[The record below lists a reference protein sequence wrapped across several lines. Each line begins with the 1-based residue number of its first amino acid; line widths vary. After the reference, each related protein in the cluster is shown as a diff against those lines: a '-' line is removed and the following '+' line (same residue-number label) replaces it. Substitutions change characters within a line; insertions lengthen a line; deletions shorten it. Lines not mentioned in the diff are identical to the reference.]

1 MHFRTTSFPVCDNGT
16 SGPATPDKGISA
28 GMRRLA
34 RADRAGRARRERS
47 WWRSVV
53 TDVRPLQVS
62 APYRR
67 LFFGNTV
74 AQLGQQMTNVAVA
87 IQVYALTH
95 SSFYVG
101 LVGVFALVPLV
112 VLGLYGGAIAD
123 AVDRRSLAL
132 VASAGLW
139 AVSIALAVQA
149 FAGNESVWLLYGCI
163 AVQSG
168 FYAINNPARSAM
180 VPRLLD
186 KRAAAGGRRAEHGV
200 VQPRLHLRPDARG
213 AGRSSGRGSAA
224 AYAIDVVTFAAA
236 YYALRADA
244 EDAAAGRTARAPAC
258 GRCVDGLRFLKR
270 SPNLRMTF
278 ILDLCAMVLA
288 QPRALFPAL
297 AFKVYGGGAGVVGLL
312 QACTRRGRGGGVP
325 VLGLGEPGAPAGVR
339 DRRGGAGL
347 RRRGRRRRADRRALA
362 GRGCSW
368 RCPGWRTWS
377 ARRTAPRSCR
387 SPRPTSCA
395 DGCRACSSWWSRAA
409 RGPVTSWPG
418 RWRAA
423 RGSGRRWSSAVSPA
437 SSGVLTATA
446 LSRRFLDYDARHP
459 TP

>member
-1 MHFRTTSFPVCDNGT
+1 MQTEQAV
-16 SGPATPDKGISA
+16 
-28 GMRRLA
+28 
-34 RADRAGRARRERS
+34 GRKRS

-74 AQLGQQMTNVAVA
+74 AQLGQQMSTVAVA

-101 LVGVFALVPLV
+101 LVGIFALVPLL

-123 AVDRRSLAL
+123 AVDRRTLAL

-149 FAGNESVWLLYGCI
+149 FAGNASVWFLYGCI

-168 FYAINNPARSAM
+168 FYAVNNPARSAM

-186 KRAAAGGRRAEHGV
+186 KELLPAAAALNMASFNLGFTFG
-200 VQPRLHLRPDARG
+200 PMLG
-213 AGRSSGRGSAA
+213 ALAIQWKGFGA
-224 AYAIDVVTFAAA
+224 AYAIDVVTFSAA
-236 YYALRADA
+236 YYALLRMPKMPPMANSPRAGLRSVA
-244 EDAAAGRTARAPAC
+244 
-258 GRCVDGLRFLKR
+258 DGLRFLKR

-312 QACTRRGRGGGVP
+312 QSAPAAGAVVAFLFSGWVSRVHRQGFAIVVAVLVYGAAVGGVGLTDALWLGVLFLAVSGMADMVSAAYRSTILQVAAPDELRGRLQGVFIVVVAGGPRAGDFLAGSVASGVGERAALVLGGV
-325 VLGLGEPGAPAGVR
+325 
-339 DRRGGAGL
+339 
-347 RRRGRRRRADRRALA
+347 
-362 GRGCSW
+362 
-368 RCPGWRTWS
+368 
-377 ARRTAPRSCR
+377 
-387 SPRPTSCA
+387 
-395 DGCRACSSWWSRAA
+395 ACIA
-409 RGPVTSWPG
+409 
-418 RWRAA
+418 
-423 RGSGRRWSSAVSPA
+423 
-437 SSGVLTATA
+437 GVLTATA

-459 TP
+459 MP

>member
-1 MHFRTTSFPVCDNGT
+1 VQTE
-16 SGPATPDKGISA
+16 SA
-28 GMRRLA
+28 V
-34 RADRAGRARRERS
+34 EPTRS

-74 AQLGQQMTNVAVA
+74 AQLGQQMSTVAVA

-101 LVGVFALVPLV
+101 LVGMFALVPLV

-123 AVDRRSLAL
+123 AVDRRTLAL

-139 AVSIALAVQA
+139 AVSIALTAQA
-149 FAGNESVWLLYGCI
+149 FAGNGSVWFLYGCV

-186 KRAAAGGRRAEHGV
+186 KELLPAAAALNMASFNLGFTFG
-200 VQPRLHLRPDARG
+200 PMLG
-213 AGRSSGRGSAA
+213 ALAIKWQGFGA
-224 AYAIDVVTFAAA
+224 AYAIDVVTFSAA
-236 YYALRADA
+236 YYALVRMPRMPPLENSPRAGLRSVA
-244 EDAAAGRTARAPAC
+244 
-258 GRCVDGLRFLKR
+258 DGLRFLRR

-278 ILDLCAMVLA
+278 VLDLCAMVLA

-312 QACTRRGRGGGVP
+312 QSAPAAGAVVAFLFSGWVSRVHRQGFAIVVAVLVYGAAVGGVGLTDVLWLGVLFLAVSGMADMVSAAYRSTILQVAAPDQLRGRLQGVFIVVVAGGPRAGDFLAGSVASSVGERAAL
-325 VLGLGEPGAPAGVR
+325 VLG
-339 DRRGGAGL
+339 GL
-347 RRRGRRRRADRRALA
+347 
-362 GRGCSW
+362 
-368 RCPGWRTWS
+368 
-377 ARRTAPRSCR
+377 
-387 SPRPTSCA
+387 
-395 DGCRACSSWWSRAA
+395 ACIA
-409 RGPVTSWPG
+409 
-418 RWRAA
+418 
-423 RGSGRRWSSAVSPA
+423 
-437 SSGVLTATA
+437 GVLTACA

>member
-1 MHFRTTSFPVCDNGT
+1 MQTEQAV
-16 SGPATPDKGISA
+16 
-28 GMRRLA
+28 
-34 RADRAGRARRERS
+34 GRKRS

-74 AQLGQQMTNVAVA
+74 AQLGQQMSTVAVA
-87 IQVYALTH
+87 IQVYALTR

-101 LVGVFALVPLV
+101 LVGIFALVPLL

-123 AVDRRSLAL
+123 AVDRRTLAL

-149 FAGNESVWLLYGCI
+149 FAGNASVWFLYGCI

-168 FYAINNPARSAM
+168 FYAVNNPARSAM

-186 KRAAAGGRRAEHGV
+186 KELLPAAAALNMASFNLGFTFG
-200 VQPRLHLRPDARG
+200 PMLG
-213 AGRSSGRGSAA
+213 ALAIQWQGFGA
-224 AYAIDVVTFAAA
+224 AYAIDVVTFSAA
-236 YYALRADA
+236 YYALLRMPKMPPMANSPRAGLRSVA
-244 EDAAAGRTARAPAC
+244 
-258 GRCVDGLRFLKR
+258 DGLRFLKR

-312 QACTRRGRGGGVP
+312 QSAPAAGAVVAFLFSGWVSRVHRQGFAIVVAVLVYGVAVGGVGLTDVLWLGVLFLAVSGMADMVSAAYRSTILQVAAPDELRGRLQGVFIVVVAGGPRAGDFLAGSVASGVGERAALVLGGV
-325 VLGLGEPGAPAGVR
+325 
-339 DRRGGAGL
+339 
-347 RRRGRRRRADRRALA
+347 
-362 GRGCSW
+362 
-368 RCPGWRTWS
+368 
-377 ARRTAPRSCR
+377 
-387 SPRPTSCA
+387 
-395 DGCRACSSWWSRAA
+395 ACIA
-409 RGPVTSWPG
+409 
-418 RWRAA
+418 
-423 RGSGRRWSSAVSPA
+423 
-437 SSGVLTATA
+437 GVLTATA

-459 TP
+459 MP